1 MDNNLKILLFAC
13 LKWGYSAADLAGVSR
28 MKYSASVKII
38 KVKCTGRI
46 DVKHILY
53 GIKAGADGVMIVGW
67 RPNEC
72 EFKQGNFTAQRHVD
86 LANRILDLRGF
97 GNQRINMYWLSGAE
111 ADKLVK
117 SVEDAYEKIKRSGP
131 NPIKQIDVKKPRQKV
146 VPAPVG
152 WFLQKNYSCR
162 MTCLAKEREL
172 YKIFVYY

>member
-1 MDNNLKILLFAC
+1 MENKFEILMFAC

-28 MKYSASVKII
+28 MKYTASVKII
-38 KVKCTGRI
+38 KVKCTGRV

-53 GIKAGADGVMIVGW
+53 GIKGGADGVMVVGW

-86 LANRILDLRGF
+86 LANRILDSRGY
-97 GNQRINMYWLSGAE
+97 GNQRVNMYWLSGAE

-131 NPIKQIDVKKPRQKV
+131 NPIRLMDVKKAKQKV
-146 VPAPVG
+146 TTPLG
-152 WFLQKNYSCR
+152 WL
-162 MTCLAKEREL
+162 L
-172 YKIFVYY
+172 

>member
-1 MDNNLKILLFAC
+1 MDNDLKILMFAC

-28 MKYSASVKII
+28 MKYSASVKIM

-53 GIKAGADGVMIVGW
+53 GIKAGADGVMVVGW

-86 LANRILDLRGF
+86 LANRILDSRGY

-117 SVEDAYEKIKRSGP
+117 SVEDAYEKIKRLGP
-131 NPIKQIDVKKPRQKV
+131 NPIKLMDIKNTKQKV
-146 VPAPVG
+146 TTPVE
-152 WFLQKNYSCR
+152 WFL
-162 MTCLAKEREL
+162 
-172 YKIFVYY
+172 